1 MGKIN
6 NYAVTAPS
14 PGDKILASDAT
25 TGNTKNITAQSL
37 YDIQTSQKVYRAY
50 ISQVSTSAPTT
61 VEVPGNT
68 IAGTWTYV
76 GVGDFLFTSTGTFA
90 SGKSGCIIS
99 VSNSKDKAF
108 EFIFGGANSVSFKSY
123 LSGLAANGAIS
134 NLYIEIFTHS
144 L

>member
-50 ISQVSTSAPTT
+50 LSQVSVSAPTA

-68 IAGTWTYV
+68 ITGTWTYV
-76 GVGDFLFTSTGTFA
+76 GVGDYLFTSTGTFA

-99 VSNSKDKAF
+99 VPNSKDKAF
-108 EFIFGGANSVSFKSY
+108 EFNSGTNSVSFKSY
-123 LSGLAANGAIS
+123 LSGSAANGAIS
-134 NLYIEIFTHS
+134 NLYIEIFTHD

>member
-6 NYAVTAPS
+6 NYAVTAPN

-25 TGNTKNITAQSL
+25 TGDTKNITAQSL
-37 YDIQTSQKVYRAY
+37 YDIQTSQKIYRAY
-50 ISQVSTSAPTT
+50 LSQVSVSAPTA

-76 GVGDFLFTSTGTFA
+76 GVGDYLFTSTGTFA

-99 VSNSKDKAF
+99 VPNSKDKAF
-108 EFIFGGANSVSFKSY
+108 EFNSGANAVSFKSY
-123 LSGLAANGAIS
+123 LSGSAANGAIS